1 MLVVVVVVFLALI
14 VVVLLA
20 VIAFVVVITA
30 FIVLALIAVERDHS
44 LWFVLPH
51 CISAKSPQS
60 TFFLYVANAVAR
72 SVTLCGQF
80 PHVADDNVMADV
92 SQSPPQR

>member
-1 MLVVVVVVFLALI
+1 MDMPLRSYWYQV
-14 VVVLLA
+14 A
-20 VIAFVVVITA
+20 VNVEHMC
-30 FIVLALIAVERDHS
+30 LYGRPCALIAVERDHS

-51 CISAKSPQS
+51 CIIAESPQPII
-60 TFFLYVANAVAR
+60 FLYVANAVAR

-92 SQSPPQR
+92 SQSLPQR